1 MNKDK
6 VLLSKLSIEGGK
18 PVRKSFLHYGHQMI
32 DEDDIQ
38 AVIEVLNS
46 DFLTQGPK
54 VKEFEDRLCKI
65 TDSKYC
71 VAVSNGTAALHL
83 AVACLQIERGK
94 EGITSPNTFVASAN
108 CIVHN
113 GLRPI
118 FADIKEDTY
127 CIDPKKIEE
136 KVSGNT
142 SLLIPVHFAGQPCE
156 MKEINKIAKNNKLF
170 IIEDAAHAIG
180 SKYADGSNVGNC
192 RFSDLTTFSFHPVKT
207 ITAGEGGAITTNNYE
222 LYERLVTLRNHGI
235 IKNNSKFII
244 HNSKLIGPWY
254 YEMQELGFNYRL
266 SDLHAALG
274 LSQLGKLDKFKKRR
288 NEIIAKYNKAFEN
301 IKWIDTP
308 YQRKDVE
315 PVFHLYVLKIDF
327 AAIDRIRKEVMN
339 FLRKQNIG
347 TQVHYIPVHLQPY
360 YKENYGYKE
369 GDYPKA
375 EAYYEKCLS
384 IPLYPKMKNKDVEYV
399 IENVMKLV

>member
-1 MNKDK
+1 MNKNK
-6 VLLSKLSIEGGK
+6 VLLSKLAIEGGN
-18 PVRKSFLHYGHQMI
+18 PVRKHFLPYGHQWL

-38 AVIEVLNS
+38 AVVEVLNS

-83 AVACLQIERGK
+83 AVACLQIEKGK
-94 EGITSPNTFVASAN
+94 EGITSPNTFMASAN

-118 FADIKEDTY
+118 FADITEDTY

-156 MKEINKIAKNNKLF
+156 MQEINKIAKNNKLF

-192 RFSDLTTFSFHPVKT
+192 KFSDLTTFSFHPVKT
-207 ITAGEGGAITTNNYE
+207 ITTGEGGAITTNSKK
-222 LYERLVTLRNHGI
+222 LLERLKSLRNHGI
-235 IKNNSKFII
+235 VKDKEGFEYIEYTDC
-244 HNSKLIGPWY
+244 PWY
-254 YEMQELGFNYRL
+254 HEMQYLGFNYRL
-266 SDLHAALG
+266 TDIHAAIG
-274 LSQLGKLDKFKKRR
+274 ISQLKKLDRFANRR
-288 NEIIAKYNKAFEN
+288 REIVGKYNIAF
-301 IKWIDTP
+301 
-308 YQRKDVE
+308 KDVE
-315 PVFHLYVLKIDF
+315 WLKIPYEREKVYSVFHLYILQFYFNKLG
-327 AAIDRIRKEVMN
+327 KS
-339 FLRKQNIG
+339 RKQVMEELRNKNIG